1 MDLGAGKCCNPA
13 SVLISL
19 CFGIDGSH
27 RMFVGLEYR
36 ANLLLFLEI
45 ISSRLKL
52 GNEIGEGGWAGNHG
66 APIKNNAKF
75 RESRRH
81 FLSRNSAR
89 TSGTWPRLKSN

>member
-27 RMFVGLEYR
+27 RMFVELEYR

-52 GNEIGEGGWAGNHG
+52 GNEIGEGGWAGNH
-66 APIKNNAKF
+66 
-75 RESRRH
+75 
-81 FLSRNSAR
+81 AR
-89 TSGTWPRLKSN
+89 RLKITRNFANHEDTFYLETVPVRVVHGRV